1 MNEDLFSSKG
11 DLDSLQDDINV
22 LKFKKHELELNIS
35 NLMNKV
41 DESNK
46 ELDLTSESITIS
58 KKNSDNSTVL
68 LQDINLKSTL
78 EIISKYQQE
87 KVDIEKIN

>member
-1 MNEDLFSSKG
+1 MKIYLHQKVNLNLF
-11 DLDSLQDDINV
+11 QDDINE

-41 DESNK
+41 EESNK
-46 ELDLTSESITIS
+46 ELDLTSESITIN
-58 KKNSDNSTVL
+58 KKNSDNSSVL

-87 KVDIEKIN
+87 KVDIEKN